1 MCRESLTGAIK
12 KRGNVAKKENGMSLY
27 ELTAHA
33 LHEKLKAR
41 EITAVA
47 LTESV
52 YERID
57 AVEPHVKGYLRLTK
71 DLALEQAEAADRGF
85 QKGDAMPPLAGIPIA
100 IKDVICTKGVHT
112 TCASKILETFVPPY
126 DATVMTK
133 LHKQGVVML
142 GKTNMDEFAMGSS
155 TENSAYQLTHNPW
168 NLETIPGGSSGG
180 SAAVVSADTA
190 ICSLGSDTGG
200 SIRQPAALC
209 GVVGMKPTYGRVSRY
224 GLVAFASSLDQIGPL
239 TKDVT
244 DCALLLNAIC
254 GSDPMDATSV
264 DMPVPDFT
272 QSLINDVKGLKIGIP
287 KEYFTAALDLDVAD
301 RVQAALA
308 TLESL
313 GARLEA
319 ISLPHTDYAIATYY
333 IIAPAEA
340 SANLARYDG
349 VRYGYRSDT
358 PEDLM
363 ALYKKTRSEGFGEE
377 VKRRIMLGTFA
388 LSAGYQDAYYRKAQK
403 VRTLI
408 KSDFDAA
415 FEKVDVIAT
424 PTSPTPAFKIGER
437 TADPLQM
444 YLSDV
449 MTTPA
454 SHAGLPGISV
464 PCGLVES
471 GLPAGLQLLG
481 APFEEEKV
489 LRVAYTFEQNTAHHH
504 QKPRIGGQ
512 GEGSP

>member
-1 MCRESLTGAIK
+1 
-12 KRGNVAKKENGMSLY
+12 MSLY
-27 ELTAHA
+27 QLTAHE
-33 LHEKLKAR
+33 LHDKLKAR
-41 EITAVA
+41 EITAVE

-52 YERID
+52 YERIE
-57 AVEPHVKGYLRLTK
+57 AVEPHVKGYLTLTK
-71 DLALEQAEAADRGF
+71 DIALEQANAADAGF
-85 QKGDAMPPLAGIPIA
+85 QNGDNMSPLAGIPIA
-100 IKDVICTKGVHT
+100 IKDVICTKGVRT
-112 TCASKILETFVPPY
+112 TCASKILSNFVPPY

-133 LHKQGVVML
+133 LNQQGIVMI

-155 TENSAYQLTHNPW
+155 TENSAYQITHNPW
-168 NLETIPGGSSGG
+168 DLETIPGGSSGG

-209 GVVGMKPTYGRVSRY
+209 GVVGMKPTYGRISRY
-224 GLVAFASSLDQIGPL
+224 GLIAFASSLDQIGPF

-244 DCALLLNAIC
+244 DCALVLNALC
-254 GSDPMDATSV
+254 GNDEMDSTSV
-264 DMPVPDFT
+264 DVPVPDFT
-272 QSLINDVKGLKIGIP
+272 QGLINDVQGLKIGVP
-287 KEYFTAALDLDVAD
+287 KEYFTEGLDTEVAD
-301 RVQAALA
+301 KVHAAISV
-308 TLESL
+308 LEKL
-313 GARLEA
+313 GASVEE
-319 ISLPHTDYAIATYY
+319 ISLPHTEYAIATYY

-349 VRYGYRSDT
+349 VRYGYRT
-358 PEDLM
+358 EEPTDLINM
-363 ALYKKTRSEGFGEE
+363 YKKTRSEGFGQE

-403 VRTLI
+403 ARTLI

-444 YLSDV
+444 YLCDV

-464 PCGLVES
+464 PCGFVES
-471 GLPAGLQLLG
+471 GLPVGLQLLA
-481 APFEEEKV
+481 APFDEET
-489 LRVAYTFEQNTAHHH
+489 LLCTAYTFEQNTEHHL
-504 QKPRIGGQ
+504 QKPDILNAKGK
-512 GEGSP
+512 

>member
-1 MCRESLTGAIK
+1 
-12 KRGNVAKKENGMSLY
+12 MSLY
-27 ELTAHA
+27 QLTAHE
-33 LHEKLKAR
+33 LHDKLKAR
-41 EITAVA
+41 EITAVE

-52 YERID
+52 YERIE
-57 AVEPHVKGYLRLTK
+57 AVEPHVKGYLTLTK
-71 DLALEQAEAADRGF
+71 DIALEQANAADVGF
-85 QKGDAMPPLAGIPIA
+85 QNGDNMSPLAGIPIA
-100 IKDVICTKGVHT
+100 IKDVICTKGVRT
-112 TCASKILETFVPPY
+112 TCASKILSNFVPPY

-133 LHKQGVVML
+133 LNQQGIVMI

-155 TENSAYQLTHNPW
+155 TENSAYQITHNPW
-168 NLETIPGGSSGG
+168 DLETIPGGSSGG

-209 GVVGMKPTYGRVSRY
+209 GVVGMKPTYGRISRY
-224 GLVAFASSLDQIGPL
+224 GLIAFASSLDQIGPF

-244 DCALLLNAIC
+244 DCALVLNALC
-254 GSDPMDATSV
+254 GNDEMDSTSV
-264 DMPVPDFT
+264 DVPVPDFT
-272 QSLINDVKGLKIGIP
+272 QGLINDVQGLKIGVP
-287 KEYFTAALDLDVAD
+287 KEYFTEGLDTEVAD
-301 RVQAALA
+301 KVHAAISV
-308 TLESL
+308 LEKL
-313 GARLEA
+313 GASVEE
-319 ISLPHTDYAIATYY
+319 ISLPHTEYAIATYY

-349 VRYGYRSDT
+349 VRYGYRT
-358 PEDLM
+358 EEPTDLINM
-363 ALYKKTRSEGFGEE
+363 YKKTRSEGFGQE

-444 YLSDV
+444 YLCDV

-464 PCGLVES
+464 PCGFVES
-471 GLPAGLQLLG
+471 GLPVGLQLLA
-481 APFEEEKV
+481 APFDEETL
-489 LRVAYTFEQNTAHHH
+489 LRAAYTFEQNTEHHL
-504 QKPRIGGQ
+504 QKPDILNAKGK
-512 GEGSP
+512 